1 MKITVAMRI
10 IGGFT
15 LVTLLLLILG
25 GMSLLS
31 IGTVSTHTQSF
42 KSFSLPAKDGTGALE
57 RLLNAQQ
64 LALVNAYYSDGTGQL
79 AQHTEILDALEQE
92 WQQNRSQLLTVVDGK
107 PELTEPL
114 SQITQQHNLY
124 WQQIKTLQS
133 EREQA
138 LTQRANLSDA
148 LATLEEQVDDASSML
163 LDVMEL
169 EYSDNAD
176 DRALA
181 GHASTLETS
190 LIGLISIAL
199 ELPKAEDLTLVDTL
213 EGELSYL
220 LSNLEYLQSN
230 LTWTRPDGSDRI
242 DPDLGADI
250 DANLAAILSAFDE
263 GHGVISQ
270 SKNRLIAQGNATQA
284 LEQARGLQSQL
295 QAQIDRLH
303 AQVIAISNAAGDEAQ
318 SALESSGNRTM
329 VVMVLSILV
338 ASSIGA
344 ITIRAITRP
353 LAQVNEA
360 LAVLARGDLT
370 QNLSYRRDDEFGQL
384 VNNTNRLVDSLRT
397 LIQSIVDRANQL
409 AAAAEETSAVTAQT
423 TSGIQEQKS
432 QVDQVASATTELSAS
447 ATQVATGANDAL
459 GEIKLADDEAKQVK
473 AISDANGA
481 TIQALANEVERAS
494 GVIHQLEENS
504 AAIGGILDVIRGI
517 AEQTNLL
524 ALNAAIEAARA
535 GEQGRGFA
543 VVADEVRS
551 LASRTQQSTTEIQQ
565 MIEALQQ
572 GAKDAVAVM
581 DQGQRQASESVAK
594 TAEANQML
602 DAIAQAVDR
611 VYAAGNQIAQ
621 AAQEQ
626 DQVAQT
632 ISARLEQI
640 AGIAEETSSGAVQT
654 ATSSQQVAQ
663 LAEEL
668 QLQVREFK
676 V

>member
-15 LVTLLLLILG
+15 LVTLLLLLLG

-64 LALVNAYYSDGTGQL
+64 LALVNAFYSDTPEQL
-79 AQHTEILDALEQE
+79 SEQSQTLNALHQE
-92 WQQNRSQLLTVVDGK
+92 WQKNRSQLLTVVAGHAD
-107 PELTEPL
+107 LIAPL
-114 SQITQQHNLY
+114 NAIAKQHDSY
-124 WQQIKTLQS
+124 WQQVNVLLTARQ
-133 EREQA
+133 QA
-138 LTQRANLSDA
+138 MTQRVHLADA
-148 LATLEEQVDDASSML
+148 LATLEEQVDDTSSML

-169 EYSDNAD
+169 EYAD
-176 DRALA
+176 LPGDRTLA
-181 GHASTLETS
+181 GNANTLETS

-199 ELPKAEDLTLVDTL
+199 ELPKAENLTLVDTL

-230 LTWTRPDGSDRI
+230 LAWTRPDGSARI
-242 DPDLGADI
+242 DADLGADI
-250 DANLAAILSAFDE
+250 DANLAAILGAFEE
-263 GHGVISQ
+263 GQGVIDQ
-270 SKNRLIAQGNATQA
+270 SKNRLIAQADASRA
-284 LEQARGLQSQL
+284 LAQARSLQSQL
-295 QAQIDRLH
+295 QGQIDQLH
-303 AQVIAISNAAGDEAQ
+303 AEVIAISNTAGDEAQ

-329 VVMVLSILV
+329 LVMVLSILV
-338 ASSIGA
+338 ASTIGA

-353 LAQVNEA
+353 LAQVNDA

-370 QNLSYRRDDEFGQL
+370 QNLSYHRDDEFGQL
-384 VNNTNRLVDSLRT
+384 VNNTNRLVDSLRS

-409 AAAAEETSAVTAQT
+409 AAAAEQTSAVTAQT

-447 ATQVATGANDAL
+447 ATQVATGASDAL
-459 GEIKLADDEAKQVK
+459 GEIKLADEEARQVK

-481 TIQALANEVERAS
+481 TIQALADEVERAS

-551 LASRTQQSTTEIQQ
+551 LASRTQHSTTEIQQ
-565 MIEALQQ
+565 MIEAVQQ
-572 GAKDAVAVM
+572 GAKDAVTVM
-581 DQGQRQASESVAK
+581 ERGQRQASESVAK

-632 ISARLEQI
+632 ISNRLEQI